1 MYQVIDKFAV
11 GSSYAVSLK
20 GDAALL
26 KNGIKLID
34 ENGQI
39 FEIAG
44 VVMMHYQN
52 DKSILNSDQIEVLFK
67 GNIEQIEKIG
77 KLLRIIK

>member
-1 MYQVIDKFAV
+1 MTGVQTCALPIC
-11 GSSYAVSLK
+11 SYAVSLK

-39 FEIAG
+39 FEITG
-44 VVMMHYQN
+44 VGMMHYQN

-67 GNIEQIEKIG
+67 DSIEQIEQIG

>member
-39 FEIAG
+39 FEITG
-44 VVMMHYQN
+44 VGMMHYQN

-67 GNIEQIEKIG
+67 DSIEQIG

>member
-1 MYQVIDKFAV
+1 MYQVIDKLAV

-39 FEIAG
+39 FEITG
-44 VVMMHYQN
+44 VGMMHYQN

-67 GNIEQIEKIG
+67 DSIEQIEQIG